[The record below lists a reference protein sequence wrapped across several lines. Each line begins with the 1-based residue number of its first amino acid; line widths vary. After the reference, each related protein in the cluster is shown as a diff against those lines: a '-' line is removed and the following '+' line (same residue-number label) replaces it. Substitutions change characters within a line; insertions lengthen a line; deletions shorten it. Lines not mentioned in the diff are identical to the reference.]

1 MQVFVV
7 DEEVMMIV
15 RRSMMT
21 CTRHSLLL
29 VLAGNTRA
37 VGKN

>member
-21 CTRHSLLL
+21 CTRHSLP
-29 VLAGNTRA
+29 GTTRTRR
-37 VGKN
+37 